1 MNWLDSHCHIND
13 DKYNDDLN
21 DVLSRMIDNSVT
33 EAMIISSYIND
44 YYKALNIK
52 HPGINF
58 KHALGIYPGDVN
70 DVDDDLFNKYAE
82 LYKDDRCDAI
92 GEIGLDY
99 HWDKD
104 NKEKQIEIFKRQVE
118 LARKLDKPIIVHSRD
133 AIQDTYSI
141 LRENRVSGVLHCYS
155 DSAQMAKNFVKLGY
169 YISISGTVTWKN
181 AKEPLEVIRCIPL
194 DRLLI
199 ETDCP
204 YLTPEP
210 NRGKRNEPA
219 NVIYTGKKIC
229 EELGISEE
237 LFKMQI
243 NDNYQRLFGN
253 INK

>member
-13 DKYNDDLN
+13 STFDNDIN
-21 DVLSRMIDNSVT
+21 DVLQNMVT
-33 EAMIISSYIND
+33 NNVTTAMIISSYIND
-44 YYKALNIK
+44 YHKAFNIC
-52 HPGINF
+52 HPNIEF
-58 KHALGIYPGDVN
+58 KHSLGIYPGDVD
-70 DVDDDLFNKYAE
+70 DVTEDLFNEFVE
-82 LYKDDRCDAI
+82 LYKDDKCDAI

-99 HWDKD
+99 HWGKENKD
-104 NKEKQIEIFKRQVE
+104 KQIDIFKRQVQIAKE
-118 LARKLDKPIIVHSRD
+118 LNKPIIVHSRD

-141 LRENRVSGVLHCYS
+141 LRQTPVKGVIHCYS

-181 AKEPLEVIRCIPL
+181 AREPLEVVKCVPL

-229 EELGISEE
+229 EELGLSEE
-237 LFKMQI
+237 LFKMQL
-243 NDNYQRLFGN
+243 NDNYHRLFD
-253 INK
+253 KV